1 MRSITAKFM
10 LAFVAVS
17 LISTLLVVGFTR
29 WRSLEEFRSFLIDQ
43 NRPGIVGAFSN
54 YYHAHG
60 SWAGISQSDFLSHQ
74 DFSSAPAPEFDNG
87 PFTLVDGKTGRVV
100 LAGKGYQVGGLV
112 PLGSIPN
119 GIPIEAGNQTVGV
132 LMINRPVYRITP
144 PGSAFLDR
152 INLQT
157 FLGGLLAVGVALLLA
172 VVLARTLTKPILELT
187 NATQVV
193 SGGELGH
200 QVPVRSRDE
209 LGQLAASFNRM
220 SADLVR
226 SLQLRRQMTADIA
239 HELRNPISII
249 LGHAEGV
256 HDGVVPASAESFEIV
271 RQEAA
276 RLERLVEDLRT
287 LSMADAGELQL
298 MLRPAAPYELLT
310 DAQKAYAHQAAQR
323 QLTVEIAGSRDLPEV
338 EADPQR
344 MKEVF
349 ANVLD
354 NALRYAPTGSTIVLS
369 AQRLGDSVEFRVQDG
384 GPGVPRRNWSA
395 SLIAS
400 TASRPRGPE
409 PRAAPAWALRLPS
422 PSLSV
427 TGARYARRAARPA
440 ALPSLCSCRY
450 RRAELPKR
458 SRPTEQAQ
466 SSRHQNEE
474 ESRPMVCSLLV
485 SSGLV
490 RRERKLRSGYLFR
503 LIT

>member
-43 NRPGIVGAFSN
+43 NRPGLVGAFSD

-74 DFSSAPAPEFDNG
+74 DFSSASAPAPEFNNG
-87 PFTLVDGKTGRVV
+87 PFTLVDGRTGRVV
-100 LAGKGYQVGGLV
+100 LAGKGYQVGGVV

-119 GIPIEAGNQTVGV
+119 GIPIQAGNQTVGI

-157 FLGGLLAVGVALLLA
+157 ILGGLLAVGVALLLA

-193 SGGELGH
+193 SSGELGH

-220 SADLVR
+220 SAELVR

-256 HDGVVPASAESFEIV
+256 HDGVVPASTETFEIV

-287 LSMADAGELQL
+287 LTMADAGELQL
-298 MLRPAAPYELLT
+298 MLRPAAPHELLT

-323 QLTVEIAGSRDLPEV
+323 QLTLEVAASDDLPEV

-354 NALRYAPTGSTIVLS
+354 NALRYAPTGSAIVLS
-369 AQRLGDSVEFRVQDG
+369 ARQSGDFMEFRVQDG
-384 GPGVPRRNWSA
+384 GPGVPPDELERIFDRFHRVQTARSRDEGGSGLGLA
-395 SLIAS
+395 IARS
-400 TASRPRGPE
+400 IVERHGGTI
-409 PRAAPAWALRLPS
+409 
-422 PSLSV
+422 
-427 TGARYARRAARPA
+427 
-440 ALPSLCSCRY
+440 
-450 RRAELPKR
+450 RAESVEGHGLAIIVQLPI
-458 SRPTEQAQ
+458 
-466 SSRHQNEE
+466 H
-474 ESRPMVCSLLV
+474 
-485 SSGLV
+485 SSGATDEV
-490 RRERKLRSGYLFR
+490 APD
-503 LIT
+503 